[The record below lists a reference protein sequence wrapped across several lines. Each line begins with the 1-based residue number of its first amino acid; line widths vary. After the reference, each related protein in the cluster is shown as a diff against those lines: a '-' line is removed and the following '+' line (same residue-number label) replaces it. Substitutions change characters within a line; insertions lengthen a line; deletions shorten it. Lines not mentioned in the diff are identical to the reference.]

1 MERNSEIKM
10 SEKETTMYL
19 PRFLLADSTELPDEM
34 FVLHTE
40 YPRFIIN
47 LVNDDIEW
55 FDDLTNDEEDEE
67 ELVTIVAHLIE
78 EANKFYEK
86 ELEHYENEED

>member
-1 MERNSEIKM
+1 ME
-10 SEKETTMYL
+10 L
-19 PRFLLADSTELPDEM
+19 PRFLLADSTQLPDEM

-55 FDDLTNDEEDEE
+55 FDDLDKEEEEE
-67 ELVTIVAHLIE
+67 ELVNLVAHLVA
-78 EANKFYEK
+78 EANKFYEN
-86 ELEHYENEED
+86 ELEEYEKEDL

>member
-1 MERNSEIKM
+1 MN
-10 SEKETTMYL
+10 EKQSSMDL

-40 YPRFIIN
+40 YPRFLIN
-47 LVNDDIEW
+47 LVNDEIEW
-55 FDDLTNDEEDEE
+55 FDDLSEDEE
-67 ELVTIVAHLIE
+67 EDEMVNIIAHLIE

>member
-1 MERNSEIKM
+1 MD
-10 SEKETTMYL
+10 L

-47 LVNDDIEW
+47 LVNDEIEW
-55 FDDLTNDEEDEE
+55 LEDFDKDDEE
-67 ELVTIVAHLIE
+67 ELLSEAEICIQEASEFYDKEVALYDE
-78 EANKFYEK
+78 
-86 ELEHYENEED
+86 